1 MTVELAYVPVKFS
14 LSYENGD
21 NAVPMEV
28 LEWKIDQLAKA
39 SYLVPRMNDSEWD
52 KLVNLAGT
60 TDAQEWVR
68 NYEVPAESEF
78 HSYSYVYEKPIA
90 IKYDDGQPKAD
101 ENTYYLH
108 ENQVPGQCKGR
119 EGTGE

>member
-1 MTVELAYVPVKFS
+1 MEDFITRATHVYLTKVTVELASVPVKFS

-21 NAVPMEV
+21 NAAPMEV
-28 LEWKIDQLAKA
+28 LEWKIDQLAKT

-68 NYEVPAESEF
+68 NMKCRRNRISR
-78 HSYSYVYEKPIA
+78 
-90 IKYDDGQPKAD
+90 
-101 ENTYYLH
+101 L
-108 ENQVPGQCKGR
+108 
-119 EGTGE
+119 